1 MGWHSH
7 SRKHGPSFTNLIN
20 VLIGSIIV
28 GIMGFV
34 ALPSFLLTAG
44 STSAAREINSN
55 MKPNRSSTM
64 NKKNLR
70 RVSHR
75 SGAHV
80 SAFSGV
86 TRTVNSGAYER
97 RVRGRGPDGENVPVS
112 TAVFDYL
119 GPNNT
124 DFVYLSYDE

>member
-20 VLIGSIIV
+20 VLIASIIV

-55 MKPNRSSTM
+55 MKSNRSSAM
-64 NKKNLR
+64 NKKRLR
-70 RVSHR
+70 RITHR
-75 SGAHV
+75 SGAPV

-86 TRTVNSGAYER
+86 TRTVNPGAYER
-97 RVRGRGPDGENVPVS
+97 GSKSRDPGRENVPEFI
-112 TAVFDYL
+112 AVFDYR
-119 GPNNT
+119 GPGNT